1 MYNSYLLNDHENDNS
16 EWGLYL
22 DHDAS
27 ENIIII
33 NKNNTSIST
42 CNNKYIR
49 LNIYKFIYLYITLL
63 GFIYLV
69 KKALYNY

>member
-1 MYNSYLLNDHENDNS
+1 MYNYYLLNDHENDNS

-22 DHDAS
+22 DPDAS

-49 LNIYKFIYLYITLL
+49 LNIYKFIYLYITLF

>member
-22 DHDAS
+22 DTDAS

-49 LNIYKFIYLYITLL
+49 LNIYKFIYLYITLF